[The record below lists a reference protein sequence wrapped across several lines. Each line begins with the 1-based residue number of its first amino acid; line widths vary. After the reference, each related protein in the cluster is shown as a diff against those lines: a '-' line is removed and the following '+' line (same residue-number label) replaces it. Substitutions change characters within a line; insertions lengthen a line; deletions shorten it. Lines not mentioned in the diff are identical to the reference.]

1 MFQRIIIILLMSL
14 CTQAKA
20 DAASDK
26 LLTFFSETQTMR
38 AEFVQTIQSKDKKIP
53 DENRGVLTMQ
63 RPGKFVWDYQYPYQ
77 QQIIA
82 DGKQLW
88 IYDVDLDQAI
98 VKPLDMVLGDTPAV
112 LLSGTA
118 SVTERFKVEQAPE
131 LKGDTGLD
139 WLRLAPKK
147 SDIGFEQ
154 ILLAFKG
161 TDLQEMHL
169 TDAFGQVTR
178 LVFSNLEKNPK
189 IDASLFNFVPPDGVD
204 VIRGQNQ

>member
-112 LLSGTA
+112 LLSDTT
-118 SVTERFKVEQAPE
+118 SITERFKVEQTPE

-139 WLRLAPKK
+139 WLRLTPKK